1 GKEINS
7 EPDLITPLR
16 KTFRTD
22 WVTSS
27 SSCGPILVISMLSPS
42 HFSVFSRLCNLIA
55 RTPSKTISLKG
66 PEYPKWAEPSTLF
79 SGDSLHALIQS
90 CSCGPSIYPVAPS
103 IRRRDC
109 GTSGILPDN
118 SLGLNPPVSHTRVSL
133 DPMNIH
139 PPIPSDI
146 RSSSSFISRGLS
158 GINPPSY
165 Q

>member
-1 GKEINS
+1 MYSRAVSSAGKETTS
-7 EPDLITPLR
+7 EPDLMTPLR

-103 IRRRDC
+103 ILRRDC
-109 GTSGILPDN
+109 GSSGILPDN
-118 SLGLNPPVSHTRVSL
+118 SLGFNTPVSHYMVSF
-133 DPMNIH
+133 DTINILL
-139 PPIPSDI
+139 P
-146 RSSSSFISRGLS
+146 L
-158 GINPPSY
+158 PSY
-165 Q
+165 INYADFLHSYLL